1 MLNFLKKDIQW
12 FDIVI
17 SCYVRVRVQTYVRGY
32 IKIRHGVFKLQ
43 KSSLRLV
50 EVL

>member
-1 MLNFLKKDIQW
+1 MDIQW

-17 SCYVRVRVQTYVRGY
+17 SCYVRVRVQTYVWGY
-32 IKIRHGVFKLQ
+32 IEIHHGGSKLQ